1 MARAR
6 EFDPGAALDAAMHVF
21 WRNGYFATSIDDL
34 VGATGVSRYGLY
46 GVYDNKQGLFLAAL
60 DLYMTSVVRQLAS
73 VLHEP
78 SADLDVVRDFVRQ
91 LGAISA
97 DPSGQRGCLL
107 WNTASEVAPHDPA
120 VARKVEEFRSYL
132 ADGFRHALRNAQ
144 NQGTL
149 PADYPVRREA
159 DFLTAVIQNLAVLAR
174 SQAAPE
180 AIANFVE
187 TALSTLDQA

>member
-6 EFDPGAALDAAMHVF
+6 EFDPEAALNAAMLVF

-46 GVYDNKQGLFLAAL
+46 GVYENKQGLFLAAL
-60 DLYMTSVVRQLAS
+60 DLYMNTVVRELAS
-73 VLHEP
+73 VLHAP
-78 SADLDVVRDFVRQ
+78 GADLDTVRTFVRQ

-120 VARKVEEFRSYL
+120 VARKVEEFRTYL
-132 ADGFRHALRNAQ
+132 TSGFRHALKNAQ
-144 NQGTL
+144 DHGKVAPNF
-149 PADYPVRREA
+149 PVDREA
-159 DFLTAVIQNLAVLAR
+159 DFLSGVVQNLAVLAR
-174 SQAAPE
+174 SRAGAE
-180 AIANFVE
+180 ATANFVE
-187 TALSTLDQA
+187 TALSTLH